1 MESGGPRGG
10 GEKVGDTD
18 KADGSALGGSEVER
32 GPVASR
38 ARRWLIANF
47 YLIVVFFIELGIVEV
62 HDRLLVL
69 HWIFGGSE

>member
-10 GEKVGDTD
+10 GEKVGNADE
-18 KADGSALGGSEVER
+18 ADGAALGSPEVER

-62 HDRLLVL
+62 HDGVLVL
-69 HWIFGGSE
+69 HWIFGRG